1 MGVGT
6 GQRGGRWGRRDRES
20 AVGTVVSP
28 GASLG
33 LGHINIDLSRGWSNE
48 GQREHQPSA
57 VMQASSNVIWKPAVS
72 STQASCEHSL
82 WSFLMILPMPAS
94 SAPVESP
101 SLDPQQLVTH
111 PLPDH
116 PLLQLIFRFKFLLS
130 SLHPWTRL
138 GQGENSFCPPIFPPK
153 YLEIQ
158 EWVRCG

>member
-1 MGVGT
+1 MGT

-48 GQREHQPSA
+48 RQREHQPSA

-72 STQASCEHSL
+72 STQASREYSL

-111 PLPDH
+111 PLPDF
-116 PLLQLIFRFKFLLS
+116 PAPADFLLQISTVFFASLDQTRPRRKFFLPAHFPSQIFGD
-130 SLHPWTRL
+130 P
-138 GQGENSFCPPIFPPK
+138 GVG
-153 YLEIQ
+153 
-158 EWVRCG
+158 